1 MSQDDLI
8 GPWSEDKLQLLKKY
22 LHAYTVI
29 MQGQSWCRNGY
40 HYVDAFAG
48 TGRPRV
54 RDEARYIDGSPR
66 VALTV
71 RHPFRSY
78 TFIEKTPWR
87 VQRLRDLG
95 QEFPD
100 RDIRI
105 RGGDCNHIITTE
117 ITPHIRYERF
127 NRGLI
132 FLDPFSMDTEWSVIE
147 QIAETKALEIFI
159 NFPVMALNRTVLP
172 NDPYALT
179 EAQIERMNRF
189 WGSTEWRGDI
199 YEEVP
204 TLFGPVEMK
213 IRRTTGRQLGQLF
226 KQRLETV
233 FPYVTDPLVMSNSKN
248 APLYGL
254 ILAGHKEKAANIVQS
269 IFKRYERLG
278 R

>member
-1 MSQDDLI
+1 MNQNDII

-29 MQGQSWCRNGY
+29 MQGQTWCRNGY
-40 HYVDAFAG
+40 HYIDAFAG
-48 TGRPRV
+48 TGKPRA
-54 RDEARYIDGSPR
+54 RDEERYIDGSPR
-66 VALTV
+66 VALTIQ
-71 RHPFRSY
+71 HPFHSY

-87 VQRLRDLG
+87 VQRLRKLED
-95 QEFPD
+95 EFLD

-105 RGGDCNHIITTE
+105 REGDCNHIITTE
-117 ITPHIRYERF
+117 ITPRIRYEQF

-132 FLDPFSMDTEWSVIE
+132 FLDPFGMNIEWSTIE
-147 QIAETKALEIFI
+147 QIAETRALEIFI
-159 NFPVMALNRTVLP
+159 NFPAMALNRAVLP
-172 NDPYALT
+172 NDPNALT

-213 IRRTTGRQLGQLF
+213 IRRTTGQRLGRLF
-226 KQRLETV
+226 KKRLGEV
-233 FPYVTDPLVMSNSKN
+233 FTHITDPLVMTNSRN
-248 APLYGL
+248 APLYCL
-254 ILAGHKEKAANIVQS
+254 MFAGHNLTGAKIVRD
-269 IFKRYERLG
+269 IFQRYQRLG